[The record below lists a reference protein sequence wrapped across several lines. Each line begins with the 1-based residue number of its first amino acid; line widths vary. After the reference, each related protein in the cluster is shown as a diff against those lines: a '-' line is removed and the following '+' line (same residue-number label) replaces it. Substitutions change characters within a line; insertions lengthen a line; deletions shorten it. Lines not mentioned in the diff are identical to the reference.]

1 MFAGVLVFCL
11 SSLTLGTLLV
21 QDAVKYA
28 EVKYA
33 ETPQEIA
40 AARVARS
47 SHKWCPPRRDSDT
60 VAAARSGEV

>member
-28 EVKYA
+28 E
-33 ETPQEIA
+33 TPQEIA

-47 SHKWCPPRRDSDT
+47 SHKWCPPRQDSDT

>member
-1 MFAGVLVFCL
+1 MFARVLVFCL

-21 QDAVKYA
+21 HDA
-28 EVKYA
+28 VKYA

-40 AARVARS
+40 AARIARS